1 MAAKGATESRSDLV
15 ATIAANRGLSQSQV
29 DGIVRDYENHIIKA
43 LAGGGEI
50 RLAGFGNFKVS
61 QRSART
67 ARNPQTGEAIK
78 VKARKVAKF
87 SASKVLKDAVAGVKA
102 SAAAKAP
109 AKKVAPAKKAAPAK
123 AAAKPAAKAAP
134 AKAAAK
140 PAAKA
145 APAKAAAKPAAKA
158 APAKAA
164 AKPAAK
170 AAPAKAAAKP
180 AAKKAAKK
188 K

>member
-1 MAAKGATESRSDLV
+1 MAAKGATQSRSDLV
-15 ATIAANRGLSQSQV
+15 ATIAANRGVSQVQV

-50 RLAGFGNFKVS
+50 RLASFGNFKVS

-67 ARNPQTGEAIK
+67 ARNPQTGEPIK

-87 SASKVLKDAVAGVKA
+87 SPAKVMKDAVAGVKPT
-102 SAAAKAP
+102 AAAKAP
-109 AKKVAPAKKAAPAK
+109 AKKAPAKK
-123 AAAKPAAKAAP
+123 
-134 AKAAAK
+134 
-140 PAAKA
+140 
-145 APAKAAAKPAAKA
+145 
-158 APAKAA
+158 
-164 AKPAAK
+164 
-170 AAPAKAAAKP
+170 AAKP